1 MAFAVDLV
9 WLFALAYALNLAAYF
24 GLGRA
29 LLAWNDRHPERR
41 LQPARDGMKRAR
53 AEMAESARSIAVTA
67 GCLAVALALQRHGLT
82 VWTPWTGLWGFV
94 GGLALLIVL
103 YDAWF
108 YWSHRLLHTRAFYRF
123 HHWHHRSVA
132 PTVWSSDSQTVVE
145 TLMIQ
150 GFQVVAA
157 LLLPIGPLALIAHRI
172 YDHVNGQLGHAGH
185 EYFADPTTRFPSPM
199 VCTTFHDQ
207 HHELFTWN
215 YANYFSLW
223 DRLMGTLHPGYD
235 AKVAAAEGP
244 EASPAE

>member
-1 MAFAVDLV
+1 MAFAFD
-9 WLFALAYALNLAAYF
+9 FAWIFAVAYALNLAAYF
-24 GLGRA
+24 GFGRA
-29 LLAWNDRHPERR
+29 LLWWNARHPERR
-41 LQPARDGMKRAR
+41 LQPDRDGLARAR
-53 AEMAESARSIAVTA
+53 AEMMESVRSIAVTA
-67 GCLAVALALQRHGLT
+67 ACLALALTLQIHGLT
-82 VWTPWTGLWGFV
+82 LWTPWTGVLGFV
-94 GGLALLIVL
+94 AGFALLVVL

-108 YWSHRLLHTRAFYRF
+108 YWAHRLLHTRAFYRF

-145 TLMIQ
+145 TAMIQ
-150 GFQVVAA
+150 GFQVAAAA
-157 LLLPIGPLALIAHRI
+157 LLPAGPLALIAHRI
-172 YDHVNGQLGHAGH
+172 YDHVNGQFGHAGY
-185 EYFADPTTRFPSPM
+185 EYFADPTTRYPSPM

-235 AKVAAAEGP
+235 AKVAAAESP